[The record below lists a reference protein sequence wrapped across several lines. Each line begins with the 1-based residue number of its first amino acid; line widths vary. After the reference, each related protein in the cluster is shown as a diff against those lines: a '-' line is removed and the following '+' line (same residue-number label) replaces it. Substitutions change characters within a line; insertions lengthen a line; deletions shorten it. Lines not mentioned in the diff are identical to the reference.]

1 MFYQSFNWIDSW
13 RGVISRQIAL
23 LRQIVHRVLAPDEKF
38 EMWLDHDGL
47 GVWVGVISARPEA
60 LLKTIKQEAFPTF
73 AFDGVRN
80 FGDQRNWTHFR
91 AL

>member
-13 RGVISRQIAL
+13 RGVISRQIVL
-23 LRQIVHRVLAPDEKF
+23 LHRVAHRIFRPEERY
-38 EMWLDHDGL
+38 EMLIDHDGL
-47 GVWVGVISARPEA
+47 GVWVGVVSSRPEA
-60 LLKTIKQEAFPTF
+60 LLKAIKQEAFPTF
-73 AFDGVRN
+73 AFAGVRN